1 MAEESAEPGLADG
14 WHPLAH
20 PLPPEG
26 RSLSVEVSGRR
37 ILLCQVDGQTYAL
50 EDQCPHVR
58 VPLAGGRLDGFILEC
73 PLHGGKLDI
82 RDGRAAALPIRRAAV
97 VFPLRETSSGLEIQL
112 R

>member
-1 MAEESAEPGLADG
+1 M
-14 WHPLAH
+14 
-20 PLPPEG
+20 
-26 RSLSVEVSGRR
+26 SVEVSGRR